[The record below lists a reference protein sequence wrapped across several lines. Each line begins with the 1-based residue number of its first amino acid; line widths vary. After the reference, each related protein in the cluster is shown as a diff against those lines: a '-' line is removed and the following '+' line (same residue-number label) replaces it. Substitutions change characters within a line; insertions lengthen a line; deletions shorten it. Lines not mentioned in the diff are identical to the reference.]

1 MLQRIQSVYLLLTTL
16 FSVLFLSMKMFVFRN
31 EAGIVGSEEI
41 IIPLAVLLI
50 LIAAISIITI
60 FLFKNRKIQIK
71 LSMVLLILSIV
82 LLLAVAAY
90 AFILSD
96 KYNAQ
101 LQFRVNLIFPV
112 LVLIFSIL
120 AHRGIKKDEK
130 LVKSYDRLR

>member
-1 MLQRIQSVYLLLTTL
+1 MIQRIQSIYLLLTTL
-16 FSVLFLSMKMFVFRN
+16 CSVLFLSMKMFVFRN
-31 EAGIVGSEEI
+31 ETTIVGSEEMI
-41 IIPLAVLLI
+41 MPLVILLVL
-50 LIAAISIITI
+50 AATISFITI
-60 FLFKNRKIQIK
+60 FLYKKRKLQLK
-71 LSMVLLILSIV
+71 LSMVLLILSII
-82 LLLAVAAY
+82 LLLAVASY
-90 AFILSD
+90 AFLLSG